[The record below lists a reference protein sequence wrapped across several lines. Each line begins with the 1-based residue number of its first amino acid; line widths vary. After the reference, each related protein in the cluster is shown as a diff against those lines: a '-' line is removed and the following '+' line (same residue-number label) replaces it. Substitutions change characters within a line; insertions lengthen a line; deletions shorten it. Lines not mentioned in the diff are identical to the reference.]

1 MKTHCTAFLGLL
13 PPFSSNNTLKP
24 AGLPKPRVLRCRDA
38 IKRSIANAQFDSF
51 SLVWYILAQ
60 YIIPY
65 FKGDISSFPTADRV
79 TQICL
84 YKFAAL
90 WLTGRVAKFKIKKNR
105 LNVCCIYSHQLTQQ
119 LTHDK
124 VQDVT

>member
-84 YKFAAL
+84 YISL
-90 WLTGRVAKFKIKKNR
+90 L
-105 LNVCCIYSHQLTQQ
+105 H
-119 LTHDK
+119 HD
-124 VQDVT
+124 

>member
-38 IKRSIANAQFDSF
+38 IKRSIDNAQFDSF

-90 WLTGRVAKFKIKKNR
+90 
-105 LNVCCIYSHQLTQQ
+105 
-119 LTHDK
+119 
-124 VQDVT
+124 